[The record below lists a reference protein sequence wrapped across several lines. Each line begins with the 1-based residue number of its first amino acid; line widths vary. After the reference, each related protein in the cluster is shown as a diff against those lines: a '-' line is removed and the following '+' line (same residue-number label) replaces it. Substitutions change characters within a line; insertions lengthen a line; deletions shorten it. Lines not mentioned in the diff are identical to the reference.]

1 MKNLASSHSSAQI
14 FLKEERFTVLLTG
27 KPHSKIAIDPVI
39 KMTINRSS
47 KEIGGLT
54 GKTENLG
61 AYARWTKI
69 NHFLVALRE
78 HQNKILR
85 KKNRNE
91 RHIELSEKRILKDES
106 EFQMLLQMLETW
118 VPNLWKDNQPLINI
132 SAGEKAS
139 TDFVEKF
146 KTRYDRGNYE

>member
-14 FLKEERFTVLLTG
+14 FLKEGRFTVLLTG
-27 KPHSKIAIDPVI
+27 KPHSKITIDPVI

-85 KKNRNE
+85 KK
-91 RHIELSEKRILKDES
+91 IEMRGIL
-106 EFQMLLQMLETW
+106 
-118 VPNLWKDNQPLINI
+118 N
-132 SAGEKAS
+132 SAKS
-139 TDFVEKF
+139 V
-146 KTRYDRGNYE
+146 Y